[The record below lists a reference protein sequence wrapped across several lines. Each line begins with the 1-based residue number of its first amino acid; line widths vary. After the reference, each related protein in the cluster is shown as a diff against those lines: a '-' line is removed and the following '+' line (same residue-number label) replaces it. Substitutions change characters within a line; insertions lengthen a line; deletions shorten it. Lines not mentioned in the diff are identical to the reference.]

1 MSDTT
6 RLRQSVVDRALKGD
20 GKASADHR
28 RAAYD
33 LDKAALPEAVRA
45 LIEKTAKHAYK
56 VTDDDVAAAK
66 AAGVSEDELFELVVC
81 AALGQAM
88 RQLDAAFG
96 AIVAAERGLAAPTKG
111 VV

>member
-1 MSDTT
+1 MADTT
-6 RLRQSVVDRALKGD
+6 RLRQAVVDRALKGD
-20 GKASADHR
+20 GTAPLEHR

-33 LDKAALPEAVRA
+33 NNKASLAPSVRE
-45 LIEKTAKHAYK
+45 LIYKVAHHAYK
-56 VTDDDVAAAK
+56 VTDEDVDHAK
-66 AAGVSEDELFELVVC
+66 TAGMEEDELFELVVC

-88 RQLDAAFG
+88 RQLDAAYG

>member
-1 MSDTT
+1 MADTT
-6 RLRQSVVDRALKGD
+6 RLRQAVIDRTLKGD
-20 GKASADHR
+20 GKSAADQR

-33 LDKAALPEAVRA
+33 LNKAALAEPVRA
-45 LIEKTAKHAYK
+45 LIEKVARHAYK
-56 VTDDDVAAAK
+56 VTDEDVASAK

-81 AALGQAM
+81 AALGQAS
-88 RQLDAAFG
+88 RQLDAAYN

>member
-1 MSDTT
+1 MADTM
-6 RLRQSVVDRALKGD
+6 RARERAIERALNGP
-20 GKASADHR
+20 GKASAAHR

-33 LDKAALPEAVRA
+33 NNKAGLPAEVGALV
-45 LIEKTAKHAYK
+45 EKVARSAAKI
-56 VTDDDVAAAK
+56 TDDDVEAAK
-66 AAGVSEDELFELVVC
+66 RAGVSEDELFELSIC

-88 RQLDAAFG
+88 RQLDAAYG

>member
-1 MSDTT
+1 MADTT
-6 RLRQSVVDRALKGD
+6 RLRQIVVDRALKGP
-20 GKASADHR
+20 GTASAEHR

-33 LDKAALPEAVRA
+33 LNKGALPEAVRE
-45 LIEKTAKHAYK
+45 LIDKIAKYAYK
-56 VTDDDVAAAK
+56 VTDEDVDAAK
-66 AAGVSEDELFELVVC
+66 TAGIAEDALFELAVC

-88 RQLDAAFG
+88 RQLDTAYG

>member
-1 MSDTT
+1 MADSTK
-6 RLRQSVVDRALKGD
+6 LRQAVIDRALKGP
-20 GKASADHR
+20 GAASAEHR

-33 LDKAALPEAVRA
+33 LNKAALPEAVRE
-45 LIEKTAKHAYK
+45 LIDKVAKQAHAI
-56 VTDDDVAAAK
+56 TDDDVSHAK
-66 AAGVSEDELFELVVC
+66 TAGIAEDVLFELVAC

-88 RQLDAAFG
+88 RQLDTAYG

>member
-1 MSDTT
+1 MADTT
-6 RLRQSVVDRALKGD
+6 RLRQAVIDRAVKGD
-20 GKASADHR
+20 GKASADQR

-33 LDKAALPEAVRA
+33 LDKAALPESVRA
-45 LIEKTAKHAYK
+45 LVEKTAKHAYK
-56 VTDDDVAAAK
+56 ITDDDVAAAK
-66 AAGVSEDELFELVVC
+66 TAGIGEDELFELVVC

-88 RQLDAAFG
+88 RQLDAAYG